1 MVFDDKLLI
10 IGIKI
15 RFKVNS
21 LIDYRFEIIKS
32 CTNNTEISLI
42 NTKQFYHSFLSLT
55 SNFINSVFKEIFN
68 SFSSPQE
75 LHVWIQF

>member
-32 CTNNTEISLI
+32 CTII
-42 NTKQFYHSFLSLT
+42 QKYH
-55 SNFINSVFKEIFN
+55 
-68 SFSSPQE
+68 
-75 LHVWIQF
+75 